1 MRNQNG
7 FYQNYVEYIVHS
19 KVERET
25 ELRGVSTSVVQT
37 PIVITSV
44 DSYHLH
50 IVMPNNPSEYEMQ
63 VFLYHRLGS

>member
-1 MRNQNG
+1 MHG
-7 FYQNYVEYIVHS
+7 

-50 IVMPNNPSEYEMQ
+50 IVMPKNPSEFEIQLFFISQIRFMNYM
-63 VFLYHRLGS
+63 